1 MRDSERQVLERL
13 TGLHPQLAGAVIDAP
28 ANDPPDAIISVAG
41 ARLGLELTDIFSVGQ
56 VNDRGSAFLQFEAQW
71 LALKR
76 VILDTLSQQHPNLDQ
91 CDIYLRLD
99 RQSSDEFDL
108 RNLPKPGDY
117 QTFARQLLRAIMSGR
132 PEPFNRH
139 SSATTHLELPDTHEF
154 GVLHRHTRR
163 AEVVWRPEFTRL
175 NVAVDVHLPAVE
187 AGALNTSTASLET
200 AILRKTT
207 LTPEQQRRIQA
218 ASMSEYYLVL
228 GGQQS
233 GRLPHL
239 QADSR
244 AGLQDALVFVRHP
257 FERSIFD
264 GIVLFDDLND
274 RVEVFCTKCLS
285 ASQKYN
291 RLGVGLL
298 NFYNAEMFVLPHACP
313 RLAPPRAS

>member
-1 MRDSERQVLERL
+1 MRDSERQVMERL
-13 TGLHPQLAGAVIDAP
+13 VRLHPELAGASIDAP
-28 ANDPPDAIISVAG
+28 ADDPPDAIISLGG
-41 ARLGLELTDIFSVGQ
+41 ARLGFELTDIFSVGQ
-56 VNDRGSAFLQFEAQW
+56 VNDRGSAFLQFEAHW
-71 LALKR
+71 IALKR
-76 VILDTLSQQHPNLDQ
+76 VILDTLSHQHPNLDQ

-108 RNLPKPGDY
+108 ANLPRPGDH
-117 QTFARQLLRAIMSGR
+117 QTFARQLLRAILRGR
-132 PEPFNRH
+132 PEPFKRH
-139 SSATTHLELPDTHEF
+139 SDATTHIELPDTPEF
-154 GVLHRHTRR
+154 GMLHRYTRR
-163 AEVVWRPEFTRL
+163 AAVVWRPEFTRL
-175 NVAVDVHLPAVE
+175 NIAVDVHLPVVE
-187 AGALNTSTASLET
+187 AGTLNSGTASLET

-207 LTPEQQRRIQA
+207 LTAEQQRRMRA
-218 ASMSEYYLVL
+218 AAINEYYLVL

-274 RVEVFCTKCLS
+274 RLEVFCTKCLS

-291 RLGVGLL
+291 RLGVGFLS
-298 NFYNAEMFVLPHACP
+298 FYNAEMFLIPHACP
-313 RLAPPRAS
+313 RLAPPRGL

>member
-1 MRDSERQVLERL
+1 MRDSEREVMERL
-13 TGLHPQLAGAVIDAP
+13 IRLHPELAGASIEAP
-28 ANDPPDAIISVAG
+28 ANDPPDAIVSVAG
-41 ARLGLELTDIFSVGQ
+41 ARLGFELTDIFSVGQ
-56 VNDRGSAFLQFEAQW
+56 VNDRGSAFFQFEAQW

-99 RQSSDEFDL
+99 RQSGDEFDL

-139 SSATTHLELPDTHEF
+139 SNATTHVELPDTPEF
-154 GVLHRHTRR
+154 SVLHRYTRR

-187 AGALNTSTASLET
+187 AGALNTSTGSLET

-218 ASMSEYYLVL
+218 ASTNEYYLVL

-233 GRLPHL
+233 GRLPHF

-244 AGLQDALVFVRHP
+244 AELHDALVFVRHP
-257 FERSIFD
+257 FERSVFD
-264 GIVLFDDLND
+264 GIVLFDDLSN

-291 RLGVGLL
+291 RLGVGFLS
-298 NFYNAEMFVLPHACP
+298 FYNAEMFVIPHACP
-313 RLAPPRAS
+313 RLAPPRS

>member
-1 MRDSERQVLERL
+1 MERL
-13 TGLHPQLAGAVIDAP
+13 VRLHPELAGVSVDAP
-28 ANDPPDAIISVAG
+28 ADDPPDAIISPGG
-41 ARLGLELTDIFSVGQ
+41 ARLGFELTDIFSVGH

-71 LALKR
+71 IALKR
-76 VILDTLSQQHPNLDQ
+76 VILDTLSHQHPNLDQ

-108 RNLPKPGDY
+108 ANLPRPGDY
-117 QTFARQLLRAIMSGR
+117 QTFARQLLRAILRGR

-139 SSATTHLELPDTHEF
+139 SDATTHIELPDTPEF
-154 GVLHRHTRR
+154 GVLHRYTRR
-163 AEVVWRPEFTRL
+163 AEIVWRPEFTRL
-175 NVAVDVHLPAVE
+175 NIAVDVHLPAVE
-187 AGALNTSTASLET
+187 AGALNTDTASLET

-207 LTPEQQRRIQA
+207 LTAEQQRRIQA
-218 ASMSEYYLVL
+218 AAMNEYYLVL

-291 RLGVGLL
+291 RLGVGFLS
-298 NFYNAEMFVLPHACP
+298 FYNAEMFVLPHACP
-313 RLAPPRAS
+313 RLAPPRGR